1 MYIII
6 GILSGIIFI
15 TIIAVM
21 LVCSCYFRHKK
32 IDLVRA
38 LEVKNGSVLI
48 VCSEV
53 TVSVHINFRGHNLMT
68 FLLGGNQE
76 TTV

>member
-1 MYIII
+1 MYIP
-6 GILSGIIFI
+6 
-15 TIIAVM
+15 
-21 LVCSCYFRHKK
+21 
-32 IDLVRA
+32 VRA

-53 TVSVHINFRGHNLMT
+53 TVSVHINFSHNLMT